1 MDKIDWVACEHARV
15 CLRVCLYVLNIILET
30 GACMFKLLIRKLNA
44 RGGHKDMSDIL
55 PWCVPL
61 SNSFASIHAQFA

>member
-1 MDKIDWVACEHARV
+1 MAIMDKIDWVACEHARV

-55 PWCVPL
+55 P
-61 SNSFASIHAQFA
+61 